1 MLKDL
6 KILNGHLDLKFNE
19 YIYEYTVSVDEDIN
33 KLEFSYK
40 LDDDVAME
48 ILNNE
53 LITRDTQVTI
63 KVSKNNEEETYILN
77 VHKNTTNA
85 VAGIEIFKDQLL
97 INKEEIDLYKVQ
109 ALGISIFFIL
119 VIIFTLLFRKKKL

>member
-40 LDDDVAME
+40 LDDDVAIE
-48 ILNNE
+48 IINND
-53 LITRDTQVTI
+53 LIAKDTQVTI
-63 KVSKNNEEETYILN
+63 KVSKSNEEKTYILN
-77 VHKNTTNA
+77 VHKNMTNE

-119 VIIFTLLFRKKKL
+119 VIIFTLLFKKKKL